1 VNANSALAR
10 PLLRALDRAFM
21 GPGTPLTVQR
31 AAARMAGGLGRSPR
45 GTIVSH
51 RYVNGVPGIW
61 CRPPGAAENAVLL
74 YLHGGGYVISSAA
87 AYRHLAAVLAGAAGT
102 CCFIPDYRLAPR
114 APFPAALRDAEA
126 AYEGLLAEGRSG
138 GQILLGGDSAGG
150 GLALALAM
158 ALRDRRV
165 PGPAAVA
172 LLCPWLDL
180 TCEASRRRAGAP
192 RPTLCTAQTLDR
204 WAELYAGGHD
214 RADPQISPLHGDL
227 SGLAPLLVV
236 SAGDD
241 VLADDAARLAA
252 RAARHGARLAHRRYP
267 ALWHGFYLTTALLPE
282 AEVMLGELGRQ
293 LAEHLAPRPR
303 PLEIAIV
310 GAGVSGICLGAL
322 LARSG
327 VAAFTVYEKAGE
339 VGGTWRDNT
348 YPGLHCDVPARLYSY
363 SFAPEPSWSRL
374 FAPGAEIQRYL
385 RKVTAGCG
393 LDGHVQLNTEVTRA
407 EWDGGQWQLSTS
419 AGPRTADVLVT
430 ATGFLRR
437 PVSPDIPGLD
447 RFGGSVFHS
456 ARWDAAAIG
465 AARSVAVIGTGAS
478 GVQIVSALAGSVDR
492 LLVFQRT
499 PQWIFPIA
507 NPRSSRLGRA
517 VMRRWPLL
525 DKPARSGHR
534 LWFELLAGSS
544 PVRAGLPRL
553 LVALSCRAHL
563 RLAVPDRD
571 LRRRLQPPDAVMC
584 KRLVASGTYYR
595 ALQRDDVALV
605 DSPITEVT
613 ANGLRTADGIC
624 HAADVIV
631 LATGFDGRAF
641 ARPLEVTGV
650 DGTDLARDWAHGPRS
665 YCSVALAGFP
675 NYFMMIGPYSPIG
688 NQSQMATAETQA
700 SYIVKWMQ
708 RLALEGG
715 RLAVMPTAD
724 ATDRFEADARR
735 ALRTTTWVSGCRS
748 WYTDGA
754 HLPVLWPWTPRR
766 FRRCLRSPEQSD
778 FEYLT
783 LERTGE

>member
-1 VNANSALAR
+1 MNAARALAR
-10 PLLRALDRAFM
+10 PLLGALDRAFM

-31 AAARMAGGLGRSPR
+31 AAARMTGGLGRSPR
-45 GTIVSH
+45 GTVVS
-51 RYVNGVPGIW
+51 RRCVNGVPGIW
-61 CRPPGAAENAVLL
+61 CRPPGAAEGAVLL
-74 YLHGGGYVISSAA
+74 YLHGGGYTISRPG
-87 AYRHLAAVLAGAAGT
+87 AYRHAAAVLAGAAGT
-102 CCFIPDYRLAPR
+102 CCFVPDYRLAPR
-114 APFPAALRDAEA
+114 APFPAALHDAMA
-126 AYEGLLAEGRSG
+126 AYEGLLAQGRNG

-158 ALRDRRV
+158 ALRDRNL
-165 PGPAAVA
+165 PAPAAVA

-180 TCEASRRRAGAP
+180 TREASRRRAGAP
-192 RPTLCTAQTLDR
+192 RPTLCTAQTLER
-204 WAELYAGGHD
+204 WAELYVGSHD
-214 RADPQISPLHGDL
+214 RADPLISPLHGDL
-227 SGLAPLLVV
+227 SGLPPLLVV

-241 VLADDAARLAA
+241 VLADDAARLAG
-252 RAARHGARLAHRRYP
+252 RAARHGVRLAHRRHP
-267 ALWHGFYLTTALLPE
+267 ALWHGFYLMTALLPE
-282 AEVMLGELGRQ
+282 AGAALRELGRQ

-303 PLEIAIV
+303 PLKIAIV

-327 VAAFTVYEKAGE
+327 IAAFTVYEKAGQ
-339 VGGTWRDNT
+339 VGGTWRDNS

-385 RKVTAGCG
+385 RKVATRCG
-393 LDGHVQLNTEVTRA
+393 LDEHVQLNTEVTRA
-407 EWDGGQWQLSTS
+407 EWDGGQWRLSTS

-430 ATGFLRR
+430 ATGFLHR
-437 PVSPDIPGLD
+437 PVNPGIPGLD

-456 ARWDAAAIG
+456 ARWDAAAVG

-499 PQWIFPIA
+499 PQWIMPIV

-517 VMRRWPLL
+517 VLRTCPLL
-525 DKPARSGHR
+525 DKPARFGHR
-534 LWFELLAGSS
+534 LWFELLIGSA
-544 PVRAGLPRL
+544 PLRPGLPRL
-553 LVALSCRAHL
+553 LLALSCRAYL

-571 LRRRLQPPDAVMC
+571 LRRRLRPPDAVMC

-595 ALQRDDVALV
+595 ALQRDGVTLV
-605 DSPITEVT
+605 DSAIAEVT
-613 ANGLRTADGIC
+613 ANGLRTVDGTC

-641 ARPLEVTGV
+641 ARPLEVTGI
-650 DGTDLARDWAHGPRS
+650 DGTDLALDWARGPRS
-665 YCSVALAGFP
+665 YRSVALAGFP

-700 SYIVKWMQ
+700 SYVMKWIQ
-708 RLALEGG
+708 RLASAGG
-715 RLAVMPTAD
+715 RSAVMPTAD

-735 ALRTTTWVSGCRS
+735 ALRTTAWVSGCRS

-754 HLPVLWPWTPRR
+754 SLPVLWPWSPRR
-766 FRRCLRSPEQSD
+766 FRRCLRSPERSD

-783 LERTGE
+783 LERTEE